1 MLVKFTSFQSFKDKL
16 SYRPP
21 SIHYQMS
28 GCSGTRLSWYP
39 RHFLTRY
46 AFYFLLWDLKA
57 VPGQLRHINNWSTL
71 GSLSSLASLEKTSKG
86 RCPGGTLGSQT
97 PLTGS
102 FRPPA
107 PHSFSKA
114 EPSLPTNDANFSY
127 LYLWPHSFRFHDH
140 RGGLGCR
147 LTSKSKALHFRL
159 ALSSPVGYETA
170 ETAPIRQSNSRSMFP
185 LLVKIIQR
193 YLNLFP

>member
-1 MLVKFTSFQSFKDKL
+1 MLVNFTSFQSFKDKL

-28 GCSGTRLSWYP
+28 GCSGTRLSWYS
-39 RHFLTRY
+39 RHFLTSY

-57 VPGQLRHINNWSTL
+57 LPGQLRNINNWSAL
-71 GSLSSLASLEKTSKG
+71 GSLSSLASLEQTSKG

-114 EPSLPTNDANFSY
+114 EPSIPTNYTNFSY
-127 LYLWPHSFRFHDH
+127 
-140 RGGLGCR
+140 
-147 LTSKSKALHFRL
+147 L
-159 ALSSPVGYETA
+159 ALSSPVGYRAHITA
-170 ETAPIRQSNSRSMFP
+170 GTAPIHQSNLRSMFP
-185 LLVKIIQR
+185 LLVKMIQR
-193 YLNLFP
+193 YLNLLLQ